1 MDQIGINQIGM
12 NPVIMNQM
20 PMNQMDINS
29 QFNQMNYIG
38 MDNTTLNI
46 RNIVQPYEKKIKELE
61 ELLRQKDFE
70 ITVLKQKLNNINPN
84 NNFIN
89 MNIGMNPMML
99 NNNINQIV
107 MIGNN
112 NQQLEDKGEKIQ
124 LTLKSADEEFKIIC
138 FEGDC
143 PSDLV
148 KKYNLKAGLTFN
160 YKSLIGGWSL
170 KKNGIKNF
178 SVIEVKNCKNITFQT
193 ARGDNHNL
201 AFSEDFPIGLA
212 IVYYIITY
220 ENPILLLPLL
230 YGMNSLNNIIFT
242 YNAKQLSVKDTNP
255 ISKIFNN
262 INPLIRVDYRG
273 L

>member
-99 NNNINQIV
+99 NNNINPIV

-124 LTLKSADEEFKIIC
+124 LTLKSADEEFKII
-138 FEGDC
+138 FFDGDF

-148 KKYNLKAGLTFN
+148 KKYNLI
-160 YKSLIGGWSL
+160 SRI
-170 KKNGIKNF
+170 NF
-178 SVIEVKNCKNITFQT
+178 
-193 ARGDNHNL
+193 
-201 AFSEDFPIGLA
+201 
-212 IVYYIITY
+212 
-220 ENPILLLPLL
+220 
-230 YGMNSLNNIIFT
+230 
-242 YNAKQLSVKDTNP
+242 
-255 ISKIFNN
+255 
-262 INPLIRVDYRG
+262 
-273 L
+273 